1 MTADVLD
8 TVERRPLGRS
18 GISIAPLVLGGNVFG
33 WTVDEPTGFAILD
46 HFVGHGFNCIDTAD
60 VYSAFIPGNKG
71 GESETLI
78 GNWLVQGGGRRE
90 KVVIATKFGMK
101 MGEGQ
106 DGLSRDYMMR
116 AVEASLRRLRTDYI
130 DLYQS
135 HRPDDAVPIEETLR
149 GYEEL
154 VKSGKVR
161 AIGAS
166 NYSAAQLGEA
176 IGASEAKGLPRY
188 DTLQPWYNLYDRGAF
203 EGEVEDFCLAHDI
216 GVIPYF
222 GLASGFLTGKYRS
235 EADFE
240 GKPRGYRV
248 KNYLTE
254 RGLRV
259 LAALDAVGAEM
270 DASPAQVALSW
281 LMHRPSITA
290 PIASVTTVAQ
300 LDEIMAAARLVLGPE
315 QMARLDKASAA
326 ADAASTIGEGPP
338 SGLARA

>member
-1 MTADVLD
+1 MSADVLD
-8 TVERRPLGRS
+8 AVERRPLGRS
-18 GISIAPLVLGGNVFG
+18 GILIAPLVLGGNVFG

-60 VYSAFIPGNKG
+60 VYSAFIPSNKG

-78 GNWLVQGGGRRE
+78 GNWLAQGGGRRD

-101 MGEGQ
+101 MGAGKE
-106 DGLSRDYMMR
+106 GLSHDYMMR

-135 HRPDDAVPIEETLR
+135 HRPDDDVPIEETLR

-176 IGASEAKGLPRY
+176 VATSEASGLARY
-188 DTLQPWYNLYDRGAF
+188 ETLQPWYNLYDRGAF
-203 EGEVEDFCLAHDI
+203 EGEVEDFCLANDI

-222 GLASGFLTGKYRS
+222 GLASGFLTGKYRK

-270 DASPAQVALSW
+270 EASPAQVALSW

-290 PIASVTTVAQ
+290 PIASATSIVQ
-300 LDEIMAAARLVLGPE
+300 LDDLTGAARL
-315 QMARLDKASAA
+315 RLDAEQIRLL
-326 ADAASTIGEGPP
+326 DAASDPKGEMPTMTPP
-338 SGLARA
+338 GRS